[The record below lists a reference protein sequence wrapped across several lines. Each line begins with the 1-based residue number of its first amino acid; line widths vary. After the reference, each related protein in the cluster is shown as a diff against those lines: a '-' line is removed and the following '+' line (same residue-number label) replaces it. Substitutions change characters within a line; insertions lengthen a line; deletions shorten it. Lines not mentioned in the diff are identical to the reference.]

1 MENGMNGADTNV
13 FAMDVAK
20 SKYLEACSK
29 MTWDQLFAELMR
41 VHTESAKLLNTAY
54 KELERLN
61 EIVNADEYDGDAR
74 H

>member
-1 MENGMNGADTNV
+1 MNGADTNI
-13 FAMDVAK
+13 FAQDIVK

-41 VHTESAKLLNTAY
+41 VHTESAKLLNKAY
-54 KELERLN
+54 EELERLN
-61 EIVNADEYDGDAR
+61 EIVNADEYDGDTA

>member
-1 MENGMNGADTNV
+1 MNNLETNV
-13 FAMDVAK
+13 FAHDIAK

-41 VHTESAKLLNTAY
+41 VHTESAKLLNSAY
-54 KELERLN
+54 EELERLN
-61 EIVNADEYDGDAR
+61 EIVNADEDDGDAR

>member
-13 FAMDVAK
+13 FAQDIVK

-41 VHTESAKLLNTAY
+41 VHTESAKLLNKAY
-54 KELERLN
+54 EELERLN
-61 EIVNADEYDGDAR
+61 EIVNADEYDGDTA

>member
-1 MENGMNGADTNV
+1 MENGMNGTDNNI

-20 SKYLEACSK
+20 SKYLETCSK

-41 VHTESAKLLNTAY
+41 VHTESAKLLKAAY
-54 KELERLN
+54 DELERLN
-61 EIVNADEYDGDAR
+61 EIVNADEYDGDAA

>member
-13 FAMDVAK
+13 FAQDVAK